1 MPSNFPEVGELPK
14 EDGRGD
20 EKVVAA
26 TAHGNPF
33 ETRASAL
40 LGVRY
45 PIVQTG
51 MGWVAGA
58 SLAAATSSA
67 GGFGI
72 LASNTMN
79 YAELEQAIHRVK
91 QRTSKPFGLNLSPD
105 LPDIE
110 RRVDLA
116 IAEKIPI
123 VSFAGAPSKS
133 LIGRLHDGGVRTVA
147 TIGALR
153 HAQKVAEL
161 GIDAVIAQGG
171 EGGGHTGVVPTSLL
185 VSQVVDAVGQQIPVI
200 AAGGINDGRG
210 LIAALALG
218 ADGVAM
224 GTRFLLTK
232 ESHVPDAIKLRY
244 LQTGVLET
252 VVTTAID
259 GRPQRVIRTD
269 FINHL
274 DSSSRLLKAWTA
286 LRSSIAFRNLGDSS
300 LRRLMKSGVSM
311 HRDGDLSWSQVVM
324 AANAPMLTKAAMVDG
339 QEDAGI
345 LPTGQV
351 VGVIDDVI
359 SVADLIERIIKEAL
373 EAVQRIDGIVHE

>member
-1 MPSNFPEVGELPK
+1 MPSNFPEVGEWPK
-14 EDGRGD
+14 EDGLVNENAVP
-20 EKVVAA
+20 EKDPGAVF
-26 TAHGNPF
+26 T
-33 ETRASAL
+33 TRASTL

-58 SLAAATSSA
+58 SLTAATSSA

-72 LASNTMN
+72 LASSTMN
-79 YAELEQAIHRVK
+79 YAELEQAIQRVK
-91 QRTSKPFGLNLSPD
+91 ERTDKPFGLNLSPD

-110 RRVDLA
+110 QRIDLA
-116 IAEKIPI
+116 IAEKIPV
-123 VSFAGAPSKS
+123 VSFAGAPSKGV
-133 LIGRLHDGGVRTVA
+133 IQRLHEGGVRTVA

-161 GIDAVIAQGG
+161 GIDAVIAQGA

-185 VSQVVDAVGQQIPVI
+185 VSQVVDAVGGQIPVI

-210 LIAALALG
+210 FVAALALG

-232 ESHVPDAIKLRY
+232 ESHVPDDIKLRY
-244 LQTGVLET
+244 LKTGVLET
-252 VVTTAID
+252 VVTTSID

-269 FINHL
+269 FINRL
-274 DSSSRLLKAWTA
+274 ESSTVRKALTA
-286 LRSSIAFRNLGDSS
+286 LRSSLAFRKVGDTS
-300 LRRLMKSGVSM
+300 LRRLMKSGASM
-311 HRDGDLSWSQVVM
+311 HRDSDLSWSQVLM
-324 AANAPMLTKAAMVDG
+324 AANAPMLTKAALVDG
-339 QEDAGI
+339 QDAGI

-351 VGVIDDVI
+351 VGVIDEVV
-359 SVADLIERIIKEAL
+359 SVAELFERILREAL
-373 EAVQRIDGIVHE
+373 DAVRRIDGIVHE

>member
-1 MPSNFPEVGELPK
+1 MPK
-14 EDGRGD
+14 EDGLVN
-20 EKVVAA
+20 EKAVPEKDPGAVF
-26 TAHGNPF
+26 T
-33 ETRASAL
+33 TRASTL

-58 SLAAATSSA
+58 SLTAATSSA

-72 LASNTMN
+72 LASSTMN
-79 YAELEQAIHRVK
+79 YAELEQAIQRVK
-91 QRTSKPFGLNLSPD
+91 QRTNKPFGLNLSPD

-110 RRVDLA
+110 QRIDLA
-116 IAEKIPI
+116 IAEKIPV
-123 VSFAGAPSKS
+123 VSFAGAPSKAV
-133 LIGRLHDGGVRTVA
+133 IQRLHDGGVRTVA

-161 GIDAVIAQGG
+161 GIDAVIAQGA

-185 VSQVVDAVGQQIPVI
+185 VSQVVDAVGEQIPVI

-210 LIAALALG
+210 FVAALALG

-232 ESHVPDAIKLRY
+232 ESHVPDDIKLRY
-244 LQTGVLET
+244 LKTGVLET
-252 VVTTAID
+252 VVTTSID

-269 FINHL
+269 FINRL
-274 DSSSRLLKAWTA
+274 ESSKARKALTA
-286 LRSSIAFRNLGDSS
+286 LRSSLAFRKMGDTS
-300 LRRLMKSGVSM
+300 LRRLIESGASM
-311 HRDGDLSWSQVVM
+311 HRDSDLSWSQVLM
-324 AANAPMLTKAAMVDG
+324 AANAPMLTKAALVDG
-339 QEDAGI
+339 QDAGI

-351 VGVIDDVI
+351 VGVIDEVV
-359 SVADLIERIIKEAL
+359 SVAELFARILREAL
-373 EAVQRIDGIVHE
+373 DAVQRIDGIVHD